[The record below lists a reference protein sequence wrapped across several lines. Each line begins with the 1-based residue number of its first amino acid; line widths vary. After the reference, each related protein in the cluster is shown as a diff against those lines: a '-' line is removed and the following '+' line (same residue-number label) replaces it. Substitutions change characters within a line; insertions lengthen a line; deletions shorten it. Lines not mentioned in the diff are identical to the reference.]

1 MSKNKD
7 IIVLNGVEYM
17 PLSMATQNAKA
28 LDLKG
33 MAYCI
38 VRTYSAGVFA
48 AYVEKEWT
56 ENFVKCALLQKSR
69 RLWYWDGAAS
79 LSQLA
84 VEGVKKPENCK
95 FPCEINDHK
104 VYNVIEVIP
113 CTQLAQESINS
124 VSIWKQ

>member
-1 MSKNKD
+1 MIWLLEKDNFILIPNFNFMSKNKD

-56 ENFVKCALLQKSR
+56 ENFVKIKFHFTPPN
-69 RLWYWDGAAS
+69 S
-79 LSQLA
+79 LSQSSL
-84 VEGVKKPENCK
+84 EG
-95 FPCEINDHK
+95 F
-104 VYNVIEVIP
+104 
-113 CTQLAQESINS
+113 S
-124 VSIWKQ
+124 VQ